1 MRFPTA
7 TGSRQSFV
15 GHRYA
20 RLLIGCSVLLV
31 ASLGQTASAQT
42 TSKPYTANIVP
53 HQVAAGA
60 STAFTATLVNETDT
74 QQLGS
79 AEITAPPGFVISSTS
94 AGSLDANVVRLRN
107 LGVPPGGSTSVVIQA
122 SAPCSAGA
130 GQWQVRAKQSNN
142 FSGQPGNDLSL
153 RAAGSDLTSTI
164 VGSCHLNFFSHPAD
178 AAKGSVITTT
188 PFNFPIPGGPIQ
200 VEVLDGTNA
209 RVTST
214 PAITVAAP
222 NLSGTLTANAVAGV
236 ASFQNLSINANG
248 VYTLT
253 ASSAGLGT
261 ATSESFTIW
270 ESAATCSPGQ
280 SCASTAAEG
289 SFSATFSGTSTTKG
303 FLLVSVDRYTKG
315 SLECGDTYSH
325 APSVTSAATYQFT
338 ATSTKVMVGR
348 IAKSDVQL
356 DPDNGVG
363 LYRVCFDSDEP
374 FVGRNGST
382 VPPGTPALLPDCN
395 AVANVPPC
403 VQSITKTKA
412 GDVIITILLPKDD
425 GFRWR

>member
-7 TGSRQSFV
+7 TGTRQSFI

-31 ASLGQTASAQT
+31 ASLGQAASAQT

-53 HQVAAGA
+53 HQVGAGS
-60 STAFTATLVNETDT
+60 STTFTATLVNETDT

-79 AEITAPPGFVISSTS
+79 AEITAPPGFVISSAS
-94 AGSLDANVVRLRN
+94 AGSFDANVVRLRN

-122 SAPCSAGA
+122 SAPCSAGT

-164 VGSCHLNFFSHPAD
+164 VGSCHLNFLSQPAD

-188 PFNFPIPGGPIQ
+188 PFNVPTGGAIQ

-236 ASFQNLSINANG
+236 ASFQNLSINAHG
-248 VYTLT
+248 EYTLT

-261 ATSESFTIW
+261 ATSDRFTIW
-270 ESAATCSPGQ
+270 DSAAACSAGQ
-280 SCASTAAEG
+280 SCASTVVQQG
-289 SFSATFSGTSTTKG
+289 SFSATFSGTSTTPA
-303 FLLVSVDRYTKG
+303 FLLVSVGQDPIA
-315 SLECGDTYSH
+315 SLDCRDSYSH
-325 APSVTSAATYQFT
+325 APSVTSAETYQFN
-338 ATSTKVMVGR
+338 STTTKLMTGR
-348 IAKSDVQL
+348 IEKSVVQQT
-356 DPDNGVG
+356 PNNGVG
-363 LYRVCFDSDEP
+363 SYQVCFESDKP
-374 FVGRNGST
+374 FTGRDGSS
-382 VPPGTPALLPDCN
+382 VPPGTPKLLPDCN